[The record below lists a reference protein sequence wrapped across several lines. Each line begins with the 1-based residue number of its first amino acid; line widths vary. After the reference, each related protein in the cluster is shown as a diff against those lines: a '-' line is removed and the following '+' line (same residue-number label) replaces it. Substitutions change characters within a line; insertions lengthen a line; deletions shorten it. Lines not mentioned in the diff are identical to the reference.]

1 MLKSGLREC
10 SDAYMLVK
18 GTITVSG
25 SEVDAEVVEAD
36 RNNTQVIFQCC
47 SLFTNC
53 INEIINTQVD
63 NGKDLDVGML
73 MYNLIEYNDN
83 YEKTLGSL

>member
-36 RNNTQVIFQCC
+36 RNNKQVIFKSC

-63 NGKDLDVGML
+63 NGKNLDVGML